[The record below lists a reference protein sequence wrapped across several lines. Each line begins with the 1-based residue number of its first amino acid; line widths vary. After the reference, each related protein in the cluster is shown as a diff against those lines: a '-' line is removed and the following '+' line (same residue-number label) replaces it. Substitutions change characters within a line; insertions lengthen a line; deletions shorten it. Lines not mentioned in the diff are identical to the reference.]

1 MWQDNY
7 PVAVYC
13 INPKYDIDADYRL
26 NFLKEQG
33 VIVESIYNAFDLK
46 LNAVHHTMRYLFQ
59 ANEDGILPNELGP
72 LCSRTKRGAS
82 FVF

>member
-1 MWQDNY
+1 MKQENY

-33 VIVESIYNAFDLK
+33 VIVDSIYNGFDQK
-46 LNAVHHTMRYLFQ
+46 LNAVHHRLRYLF
-59 ANEDGILPNELGP
+59 LPP
-72 LCSRTKRGAS
+72 TAS
-82 FVF
+82 NLIPMVEKKVRFW